1 MDQPRLLARVDCS
14 GRGSGVVGR
23 LVQTVFGSEQGPI
36 KNHARSTG
44 VNWNTPGLTWACH
57 TCALEE
63 ARNRLYLGSFLVI
76 VSV

>member
-1 MDQPRLLARVDCS
+1 MLARVDCP
-14 GRGSGVVGR
+14 GLGSEVVDR
-23 LVQTVFGSEQGPI
+23 LVQTVFESEQGLI

-44 VNWNTPGLTWACH
+44 VNWNSLGLIWTCH

-63 ARNRLYLGSFLVI
+63 ARNRLYLDSFLVI